1 MERQINMYEYV
12 VEMKGI
18 SKSFP
23 GTKALDDVA
32 LQLKKGEIHALVG
45 ENGAGKS
52 TLMNILTGQI
62 SMDIGE
68 IFMEGKPVRF
78 SSPKDALKKSIVLVP
93 QELNLV
99 PELSIAENIFLGNEI
114 LKIRLIDWKS
124 TCKEAEK
131 LLELLGVHVDVTQP
145 VKKLSAAYQQLVSIA
160 RALAYSPKLLILDE
174 PTAVLTKNEK
184 ENLFKSMR
192 KLKENGTTMVFI
204 SHHLDEV
211 MELTDRVTIMR
222 DGHVVKVVNTNEIT
236 KDEMINLM
244 AGKKVEK
251 TKRIKRKVSDEIF
264 FEVRNLTR
272 KGEFEDISF
281 HVKKGEILCVA
292 GLVGAGRTEIFKC
305 AFGITEKEPGGKIFI
320 EGREVNIKSP
330 IDAIKYGI
338 GYVSEERRHDGIT
351 PNMSVMENM
360 MLPSYGELKKYGLI
374 DYEKA
379 VSITNDYIQSF
390 RIKTPSRDTLIK
402 NLSGGNQQKVIVA
415 RWMAKGIKMLI
426 LDEPTRG
433 IDVNAKGEIHQ
444 LIRELADKGVA
455 VVVISSEIEEV
466 LALAD
471 RIMVIQRGKI
481 GGYINDVDMTTQE
494 DVLKV
499 AFQ

>member
-1 MERQINMYEYV
+1 MYEYV

-244 AGKKVEK
+244 AGKK
-251 TKRIKRKVSDEIF
+251 S
-264 FEVRNLTR
+264 
-272 KGEFEDISF
+272 
-281 HVKKGEILCVA
+281 
-292 GLVGAGRTEIFKC
+292 
-305 AFGITEKEPGGKIFI
+305 
-320 EGREVNIKSP
+320 
-330 IDAIKYGI
+330 
-338 GYVSEERRHDGIT
+338 
-351 PNMSVMENM
+351 
-360 MLPSYGELKKYGLI
+360 
-374 DYEKA
+374 
-379 VSITNDYIQSF
+379 
-390 RIKTPSRDTLIK
+390 
-402 NLSGGNQQKVIVA
+402 
-415 RWMAKGIKMLI
+415 
-426 LDEPTRG
+426 
-433 IDVNAKGEIHQ
+433 
-444 LIRELADKGVA
+444 
-455 VVVISSEIEEV
+455 
-466 LALAD
+466 
-471 RIMVIQRGKI
+471 
-481 GGYINDVDMTTQE
+481 
-494 DVLKV
+494 
-499 AFQ
+499 